1 MSMSTHVSPALV
13 DERDSYP
20 IHEEDDLPETHAHER
35 QVRYARDAL
44 QAHFSDRYVGG
55 NLCIYWEP
63 GNRRRYIA
71 PDLFV
76 ARGQPA
82 QPRPRV
88 YLLWEDPPVRFV
100 LEVISR
106 ETASQVEKNR
116 GIYRRHLEVA
126 EVLEVNA
133 EQHQVAL
140 WRLGP
145 AGYEAVAPEV
155 SGRLRSQELELEFG
169 LNEDDF
175 LWVYTLTGERL
186 LTYEEENERRTEA
199 EIRAAVEARQ
209 RAEAEA
215 RAREAEVRATEEAQR
230 REAAEARAAE
240 EAARRQ
246 ELERQLADLRARL
259 GD

>member
-1 MSMSTHVSPALV
+1 VSTQVSSALV

-20 IHEEDDLPETHAHER
+20 IHEEDDLPEIDPHER

-44 QAHFSDRYVGG
+44 QATFPDRYVGG

-76 ARGQPA
+76 ARGLPA
-82 QPRPRV
+82 APKPRV
-88 YLLWEDPPVRFV
+88 YLLWRDPPVSFV

-106 ETASQVEKNR
+106 ETATMVAKNR
-116 GIYRRHLEVA
+116 GICRRHLQVR

-133 EQHQVAL
+133 DRHQVQL

-145 AGYEAVAPEV
+145 AGYEAVAPEAG
-155 SGRLRSQELELEFG
+155 GRLHSQELGLEFG
-169 LNEDDF
+169 LDENDF
-175 LWVYTLTGERL
+175 LWIYTPTGDRL
-186 LTYEEENERRTEA
+186 LAYEEETQRRTEA
-199 EIRAAVEARQ
+199 EVRAR
-209 RAEAEA
+209 EAEA
-215 RAREAEVRATEEAQR
+215 RATEETQ
-230 REAAEARAAE
+230 
-240 EAARRQ
+240 RRQ
-246 ELERQLADLRARL
+246 ELERELAELRARL

>member
-1 MSMSTHVSPALV
+1 MSSQVSPARA

-20 IHEEDDLPETHAHER
+20 IHEEDDVPETDPHER

-44 QAHFSDRYVGG
+44 QACFPDRYVGG

-71 PDLFV
+71 PDLFL
-76 ARGQPA
+76 ARGVPA
-82 QPRPRV
+82 APKPRV
-88 YLLWEDPPVRFV
+88 YLLWQDPPVSFV

-106 ETASQVEKNR
+106 ETAAAVEKNR
-116 GIYRRHLEVA
+116 GIYRRHLQVT

-133 EQHQVAL
+133 EQHQVQL

-145 AGYEAVAPEV
+145 AGYEAAAPEANGV
-155 SGRLRSQELELEFG
+155 LRSQELGLEFV
-169 LNEDDF
+169 LDENDF
-175 LWVYTLTGERL
+175 LWIYTPMGDRL
-186 LTYEEENERRTEA
+186 LTYEEESQR
-199 EIRAAVEARQ
+199 

-215 RAREAEVRATEEAQR
+215 RATEEAQR

-240 EAARRQ
+240 EAARRE
-246 ELERQLADLRARL
+246 ELERQLVELRARL
-259 GD
+259 QEHGN